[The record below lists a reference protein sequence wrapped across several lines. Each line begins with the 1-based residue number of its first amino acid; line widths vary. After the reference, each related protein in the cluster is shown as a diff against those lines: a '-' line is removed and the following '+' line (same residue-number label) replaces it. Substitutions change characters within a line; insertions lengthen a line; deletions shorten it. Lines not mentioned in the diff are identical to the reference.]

1 MGAFRCVDHGSY
13 RRVFV
18 DIMVEGNL
26 WKDCNFTSES
36 ILQSNPGRFKEC
48 TTIQPVSYGFIILEA
63 RVGYRD
69 LEHTRGA
76 VGGGTLYLS
85 RYTAS
90 IVYLMDTYTVLGLFV
105 CQQTL
110 ERR

>member
-26 WKDCNFTSES
+26 WKDCNFTSIYYS
-36 ILQSNPGRFKEC
+36 SRFKEC
-48 TTIQPVSYGFIILEA
+48 TTTQPVSYGFIILEA

-69 LEHTRGA
+69 LGHTRGA

-85 RYTAS
+85 RYTQLA
-90 IVYLMDTYTVLGLFV
+90 
-105 CQQTL
+105 
-110 ERR
+110 